1 MIWQWEVQKN
11 RQGGAAIVVII
22 AAMTIVAILGAG
34 MLSLFSSSTFSEL
47 FINNRTKAYYLAQAG
62 RQYATMIITQQNNS
76 GHPELIDGLLKNKT
90 FTVNG
95 GAFYLYT
102 TTTIDNTTVE
112 STGIVNEGS
121 ALETKQK
128 IRFIIPGVKFGQG
141 VNACYDYQGIYYLS
155 DGGDRGGTIGIFS
168 NGYIDSYDSALGAY
182 DIQPRG
188 TSATVKTNGGGTLSG
203 PGTFISLY
211 KNAMIYGN
219 AICGAGGNPD
229 TAISAGVGKI
239 TGTRTAASADVLPSA
254 VLPNELDPSD
264 PGCQC
269 ADPTG
274 ITCNWSGCGPEANYI
289 GNWVKVGN
297 NNSAYKSLTGQSPQ
311 IGSTIS
317 NPIVGETDP
326 NKRAIIYTTNKINL
340 TTGSKLYFQGKVV
353 LIVYY
358 NSFSGTGQ
366 VSMSNASEIVIL
378 PGGSLDL
385 YVESDANFASGSIVN
400 QPPSPSTVMKV
411 VGIRTANISFAS
423 TKIYSLMYGPGAT
436 CNVADTGLLYGSI
449 TARKISVIGAVHLDV
464 AASSTKREGVV
475 Y

>member
-1 MIWQWEVQKN
+1 MLIFI
-11 RQGGAAIVVII
+11 IVSMV
-22 AAMTIVAILGAG
+22 IVAVIGTA
-34 MLSLFSSSTFSEL
+34 MFSLLSSSTYSEL
-47 FINNRTKAYYLAQAG
+47 FMNNRAKAYYLAQAG
-62 RQYATMIITQQNNS
+62 RQYATMIITERNNA
-76 GHPELIDGLLKNKT
+76 GKPEEIDGLLNGKT
-90 FTVNG
+90 FALSDNIE
-95 GAFYLYT
+95 FYLRT
-102 TTTIDNTTVE
+102 NTTIDSTTVE
-112 STGIVNEGS
+112 STGIVNKAS
-121 ALETKQK
+121 SFETKQK
-128 IRFIIPGVKFGQG
+128 IYFVIPGIKFGQG

-155 DGGDRGGTIGIFS
+155 DGGDRGGTVNIYS

-182 DIQPRG
+182 DSQPRG
-188 TSATVKTNGGGTLSG
+188 TRATVKTNGGGTLSG
-203 PGTFISLY
+203 PGTFIALY
-211 KNAMIYGN
+211 KNAMIYGD
-219 AICGAGGNPD
+219 AICGAGGNPA
-229 TAISAGVGKI
+229 TAILAGVGKI
-239 TGTRTAASADVLPSA
+239 TGTRTAAGADVLPSA
-254 VLPNELDPSD
+254 VLPNELDPDD

-274 ITCNWSGCGPEANYI
+274 RTCNWSACGPEANYI
-289 GNWVKVGN
+289 GGWVKVGN
-297 NNSAYKSLTGQSPQ
+297 NKVAYKSLTGLSPQ

-340 TTGSKLYFQGKVV
+340 TTGSKLYFSGKVV

-366 VSMSNASEIVIL
+366 ISMSNASEIIIL

-411 VGIRTANISFAS
+411 VGIRTAMISFAS

-436 CNVADTGLLYGSI
+436 CNIADTGILYGSI

-464 AASSTKREGVV
+464 AASSTKKEGIV

>member
-1 MIWQWEVQKN
+1 MILKCKVLGKKQTGSVLIFI
-11 RQGGAAIVVII
+11 IVSMV
-22 AAMTIVAILGAG
+22 IVAVMGTAMFSL
-34 MLSLFSSSTFSEL
+34 LSTSTYSEL
-47 FINNRTKAYYLAQAG
+47 FMNNRTKAYYLAQAG
-62 RQYATMIITQQNNS
+62 RNYATMVISQQNNA
-76 GHPELIDGLLKNKT
+76 GHPELIDGLLRNKT
-90 FTVNG
+90 FIVNG
-95 GAFYLYT
+95 GKFYLYT

-128 IRFIIPGVKFGQG
+128 ISFIIPGIKFGQG

-155 DGGDRGGTIGIFS
+155 DGGDRGGNVNIYS

-182 DIQPRG
+182 DNQPRG
-188 TSATVKTNGGGTLSG
+188 ASAMVKTNGGGTLSG
-203 PGTFISLY
+203 PGTFIALY
-211 KNAMIYGN
+211 KSAMIYGD
-219 AICGAGGNPD
+219 AICGTGGNP
-229 TAISAGVGKI
+229 TIAISAGVGKI

-274 ITCNWSGCGPEANYI
+274 RTCDWSGCGPAANYI
-289 GNWVKVGN
+289 GVWDNKTVFKT
-297 NNSAYKSLTGQSPQ
+297 LTGQSPQ
-311 IGSTIS
+311 IGSTIG

-326 NKRAIIYTTNKINL
+326 NKPAIIYTTNKINL
-340 TTGSKLYFQGKVV
+340 TTGSKLYFSGKVV
-353 LIVYY
+353 LIVYT
-358 NSFSGTGQ
+358 NSGRGTGQ
-366 VSMSNASEIVIL
+366 IAMSNASEITIL
-378 PGGSLDL
+378 PGGALDL

-411 VGIRTANISFAS
+411 VGIRTASISFAS

-464 AASSTKREGVV
+464 AASSSKKEGIV